1 VFVVKRIVIVC
12 VCSLVGV
19 VGAASAQEAATAT
32 PIPISLVTLT
42 PNATMPLD
50 APTATWTPTAA
61 PLAVLE
67 PLDSAN
73 VRSEPDVAAQQLGV
87 IRVGEVY
94 TVTGRYFEWY
104 QFQYD
109 GAPTG
114 RAWVFGQ
121 LVTITGDPSTIPDLS
136 EQLLPTTDP
145 LLLSAEQTQQSVVLT
160 PGGAETATA
169 AARGVV
175 ATLQLPSVGGN
186 SGSSAA
192 PAATGSVGTPMPTFT
207 YPPGVVRVTPVPVGG
222 GALAEENAPLELTQE
237 DIANLPPIVPILAMG
252 ALGAVGLVVSRIARK

>member
-1 VFVVKRIVIVC
+1 MSRLKSFMLLAAW
-12 VCSLVGV
+12 LVAFTAIGQ
-19 VGAASAQEAATAT
+19 AFAQEGATAT
-32 PIPISLVTLT
+32 PIPISLVTPT
-42 PNATMPLD
+42 PNATVPLA

-73 VRSEPDVAAQQLGV
+73 VRAEPDVAAQQLGV
-87 IRVGEVY
+87 IRAGEVY
-94 TVTGRYFEWY
+94 TVTGRYFDWY
-104 QFQYD
+104 QFQYE

-145 LLLSAEQTQQSVVLT
+145 LLLNAEQTQAAITLI

-175 ATLQLPSVGGN
+175 ATLQLPGSGASGG
-186 SGSSAA
+186 SLATSAPDA
-192 PAATGSVGTPMPTFT
+192 IGTPQPTFT
-207 YPPGVVRVTPVPVGG
+207 YPPGVVRVTPAPAAAF
-222 GALAEENAPLELTQE
+222 GANDANAPIELTQE
-237 DIANLPPIVPILAMG
+237 DIDNLPPIVPILAMG
-252 ALGAVGLVVSRIARK
+252 ILGGVGLVLSLITRK

>member
-1 VFVVKRIVIVC
+1 MRIVIVC
-12 VCSLVGV
+12 LLCLVGL
-19 VGAASAQEAATAT
+19 VGAARAQEAATAT
-32 PIPISLVTLT
+32 PIPISLVTPT
-42 PNATMPLD
+42 PNATVPLD

-73 VRSEPDVAAQQLGV
+73 VRAEPDVDAQQLGV
-87 IRVGEVY
+87 IRAGEVY

-109 GAPTG
+109 GAPSG

-121 LVTITGDPSTIPDLS
+121 LVTISGDPSTIPDLS

-145 LLLSAEQTQQSVVLT
+145 LLLSAEQTQAAILLV

-169 AARGVV
+169 SARGVV
-175 ATLQLPSVGGN
+175 ATLQLPSVGGS
-186 SGSSAA
+186 SGSAA
-192 PAATGSVGTPMPTFT
+192 DPAATGSIGTPMPTFT
-207 YPPGVVRVTPVPVGG
+207 YPPGVVRVTPAPVGG

-237 DIANLPPIVPILAMG
+237 DIANLPPIVPILVMG
-252 ALGAVGLVVSRIARK
+252 VLGAVGLAASRIARK